1 MTDDPQHNLLMLW
14 LSERSGPPP
23 AAHPPTGYRVRLFGP
38 SDRETFFDVQ
48 LSVGWI
54 TKEGEWQALM
64 ASALPDG
71 IFLAEHAESG
81 EAVATIAALRGP
93 AERQSPLRDVSEIG
107 WLAVA
112 PAHRRRGLGL
122 ALCAAAMHR
131 LVADGAERIFLRT
144 QVDLRPPIR
153 SYLQLGFRPF
163 IPNDQSEL
171 CWRDFQRHHVL
182 PLRTDEWIRLGVE
195 AGDGQGSS
203 ASVTDV

>member
-1 MTDDPQHNLLMLW
+1 MTDNLQCDLLMLW
-14 LSERSGPPP
+14 LNERSGPPP
-23 AAHPPTGYRVRLFGP
+23 AVHAPTGYRLRPFVA

-64 ASALPDG
+64 ACAPADG

-81 EAVATIAALRGP
+81 EAVATIAAWRDPDEPQGPLRGV
-93 AERQSPLRDVSEIG
+93 AEIG

-122 ALCAAAMHR
+122 ALCAAAMNR

-144 QVDLRPPIR
+144 HVDLRPPIR
-153 SYLQLGFRPF
+153 TYLQLGFRPF
-163 IPNDQSEL
+163 ILDERSEL
-171 CWRDFQRHHVL
+171 CWRDYRRHHVL
-182 PLRTDEWIRLGVE
+182 PLRTDEWIRLGVDS
-195 AGDGQGSS
+195 GDRQGSS